1 MTLPNLPKMRFD
13 ARRMVDD
20 MTRRGWNIRDF
31 SRAAGVSLSALYM
44 FLGGQR
50 QTIRMGQRLAG
61 GLGFSVRRYL
71 LAPPP
76 RPRRAAGAHHR
87 PTGGHA

>member
-1 MTLPNLPKMRFD
+1 MTRPHLPTMHFD

-61 GLGFSVRRYL
+61 GLGYSVRRYL
-71 LAPPP
+71 LAP
-76 RPRRAAGAHHR
+76 RPGRRR
-87 PTGGHA
+87 